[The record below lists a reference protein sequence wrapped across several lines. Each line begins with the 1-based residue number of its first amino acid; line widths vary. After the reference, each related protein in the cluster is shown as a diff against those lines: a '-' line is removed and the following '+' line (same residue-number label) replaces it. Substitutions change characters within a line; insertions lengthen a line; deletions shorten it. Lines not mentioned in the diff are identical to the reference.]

1 MSVHAVAQ
9 EKIRTFGDLL
19 EKRKDTFAKVLPRHM
34 NPDRLIKVAM
44 LAISRQPLLLQC
56 TPMSL
61 IQSMMAAAQ
70 LGLEP
75 DGVLGSAYLVP
86 YRNNKTGQYEAQL
99 IPGYRGLIDLARRS
113 GQINRIEAHVVK
125 EKDEFDFSFGLEM
138 RLRHRPHFPDDA
150 GAIIGVYALAELKD
164 GSIQVEVMSK
174 ADIDTIKTRS
184 KAKDHG
190 PWVTDY
196 AEMARKTVVRRL
208 IKYLPLSVELAN
220 AVELDNRAEL
230 GTGSLDLLDAPDI
243 PQEAL
248 PEPPK
253 SQADSIKEELTKRR
267 SKKAPEP
274 SQTGQTPPAPTDTP
288 VPAEKGAEKPSAPP
302 RPIAMEQ
309 EEYIAKAPEDLVQ
322 AGCVALGIDVP
333 ICELDYGSAAD
344 LVQWIERGHKEA
356 IK

>member
-1 MSVHAVAQ
+1 MSVPAVAQ
-9 EKIRTFGDLL
+9 DKIRTFGELL
-19 EKRKDTFAKVLPRHM
+19 EKRKDAFAKVLPRHM

-86 YRNNKTGQYEAQL
+86 YRNNKTGQFEAQL

-113 GQINRIEAHVVK
+113 GQINRIEAHVVRQ
-125 EKDEFDFSFGLEM
+125 KDDFDFAFGLEM
-138 RLRHRPHFPDDA
+138 RLSHRPHFPDDA
-150 GAIIGVYALAELKD
+150 GDIIGAYALAELKD

-174 ADIDTIKTRS
+174 ADIDAIKARS
-184 KAKDHG
+184 KAKDNG

-230 GTGSLDLLDAPDI
+230 GTGSLDLIDTPEI

-253 SQADSIKEELTKRR
+253 SQAENIKDALSKRR
-267 SKKAPEP
+267 GKQSPEP
-274 SQTGQTPPAPTDTP
+274 SQDTP
-288 VPAEKGAEKPSAPP
+288 TSPSPTQPQENEQQAAGGGGNDQKPARAITPMTMEIIKGGMPDMAAFLEKEGVT
-302 RPIAMEQ
+302 
-309 EEYIAKAPEDLVQ
+309 DLS
-322 AGCVALGIDVP
+322 
-333 ICELDYGSAAD
+333 ELTESRGSEIVD
-344 LVQWIERGHKEA
+344 LLNQK
-356 IK
+356 